1 MLIINGYFNMGKFIT
16 SYLMGGLGNQ
26 MFQIA
31 KSKTEG
37 YIHNAPVYFKPL
49 SFLPME
55 GNQTITYVDN
65 IFRNIDFK
73 ENINPQKRVNEVSW
87 NYSNQKYDYD
97 TSIMF
102 NGYYQSSKNFKN
114 YSENIKNL
122 FLPTEEFKQ
131 KLMNMYP
138 LIFEK
143 NSVSIHIRRGD
154 YLRISDILPVID
166 KSYIDKALKYIGK
179 YSNVFVFTNDKD
191 WAEKNLDY
199 DKCTIVT
206 DLDDYE
212 DLWAI
217 SLCNHN
223 IMSNSSF
230 SWWGSYLNEN
240 KNKKVCIPSI
250 WFGPNG
256 EKKYE
261 DIYEPEWEKINVIY
275 DNGFLK

>member
-1 MLIINGYFNMGKFIT
+1 MLIINGYFNMEKFIT
-16 SYLMGGLGNQ
+16 SYLMGGLANQ
-26 MFQIA
+26 MFQISKA
-31 KSKTEG
+31 KTEG
-37 YIHNAPVYFKPL
+37 FINNIPVYFEPK
-49 SFLPME
+49 SFTPMD
-55 GNQTITYVDN
+55 GNEVNVYVNN
-65 IFRNIDFK
+65 IFRNIVFK
-73 ENINPQKRVNEVSW
+73 INLTPQKRFDEPSFSYNNVD
-87 NYSNQKYDYD
+87 YSYD
-97 TSIMF
+97 TSVMF

-122 FLPTEEFKQ
+122 FLPTEEFKE
-131 KLMNMYP
+131 KLMIMYP

-240 KNKKVCIPSI
+240 KDKKVCVPSI

-261 DIYEPEWEKINVIY
+261 DIYEPEWKKINVIY

>member
-1 MLIINGYFNMGKFIT
+1 
-16 SYLMGGLGNQ
+16 
-26 MFQIA
+26 
-31 KSKTEG
+31 
-37 YIHNAPVYFKPL
+37 
-49 SFLPME
+49 
-55 GNQTITYVDN
+55 
-65 IFRNIDFK
+65 
-73 ENINPQKRVNEVSW
+73 
-87 NYSNQKYDYD
+87 
-97 TSIMF
+97 MF

>member
-1 MLIINGYFNMGKFIT
+1 MEKFIT
-16 SYLMGGLGNQ
+16 THLMGGLGNQ

-31 KSKTEG
+31 KAKTEG
-37 YIHNAPVYFKPL
+37 YIHNTPVYFKPF

-73 ENINPQKRVNEVSW
+73 ENINPQKRIDEISW
-87 NYSNQKYDYD
+87 NYSDLKYDYD

-102 NGYYQSSKNFKN
+102 YGYYQSSKNFKN

-131 KLMNMYP
+131 KLMTLYP

-154 YLRISDILPVID
+154 YLTVSDILPVIG
-166 KSYIDKALKYIGK
+166 KSYIDKSLKSIGK
-179 YSNVFVFTNDKD
+179 YTHLFIFTNDKV

-199 DKCTIVT
+199 DKCTIVS
-206 DLDDYE
+206 DLNDYE

-230 SWWGSYLNEN
+230 SWWGTYLNKN
-240 KNKKVCIPSI
+240 KNKKVYIPSI
-250 WFGPNG
+250 WFGPKG
-256 EKKYE
+256 EQNYK
-261 DIYEPEWEKINVIY
+261 DIYETNWNVINTKFN
-275 DNGFLK
+275 NGEIIYI